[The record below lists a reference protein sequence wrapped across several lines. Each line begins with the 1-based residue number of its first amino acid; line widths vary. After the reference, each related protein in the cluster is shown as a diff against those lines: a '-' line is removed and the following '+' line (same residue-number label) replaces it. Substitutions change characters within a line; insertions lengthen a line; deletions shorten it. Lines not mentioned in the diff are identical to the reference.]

1 MKYHPIAALLS
12 VFVLFFPALALAG
25 DHTLTSPD
33 GDIRMSINV
42 ENGVRWAISYK
53 NQTVFLPSRVDLKL
67 KGAKSVFRAGK
78 LDTALASS
86 VNRTI
91 EPVVKHKSAEVH
103 EHYNQLSLRFDNGW
117 GLEFRAFNDGIG
129 YRIVGEKA
137 VDIVVEKEIAEFNFP
152 QNSET
157 LFPEEDTFISHF
169 ERHYL
174 PLKVG
179 DIAKKRFAS
188 LPAYAKTPEGINI
201 VITEADLF
209 DYPGLFLFGTAGD
222 GFRAG
227 FPGVVKSATPKE
239 GSEDRNEVVKYH
251 KHIAETN
258 GNRSFP
264 WRIAVISDQATDLVE
279 SQLVYLLS
287 RENKIEDTS
296 WIKPGRIAWDWYN
309 ASNLYGVDFKNGLNT
324 ATYKYYIDFAA
335 KYGLEYV
342 ILDEGWTVSTTNLLA
357 ANPEL
362 DVHELIRY
370 GKEKN
375 VGIILWA
382 LWKPLDKDYSNILR
396 AWGEWGVAGIKV
408 DFMQR
413 ADQQMV
419 NYYTKIAKEAAK
431 HKLLVDYHGGF
442 KPAGLRR
449 AYPNVMTYEGVKGN
463 ENNKWSTDVTPRHN
477 VTLPFIRM
485 VAGPMDFTPGAMRNA
500 NPWNHQVNHFRPM
513 SLGTRAHQVAMYAV
527 YESALQMLC
536 DSPSSYLREPEVAE
550 FIAQFP
556 SVWDETKV
564 LAGEVGEFIVVARR
578 SGDTWYLGAMTNE
591 HGRKLTVDLSFL
603 ISGDYHMQ
611 SFVDGVNTVQFAE
624 DYRLNNVSVKAGQKI
639 ELNMASGGGW
649 AAVLSRK
656 LSL

>member
-12 VFVLFFPALALAG
+12 VFVLFFSALALAG

-129 YRIVGEKA
+129 YRIVGQKA

-357 ANPEL
+357 ANPAL

-611 SFVDGVNTVQFAE
+611 SFVDGVNTVQFSE

-639 ELNMASGGGW
+639 EINMASGGGW